1 MGHGTDD
8 IGISGVCDGKG
19 AHTEIFTTSSTQFDV
34 VARVM
39 MDSGF
44 GQHSVVFDL
53 GFPENVT
60 SFVKSLLDKSLAA
73 TASVNSRSKSIKRD
87 LPEGRGVV
95 GDDHQFSL
103 AHTQSIEGLFV
114 AQAELA

>member
-53 GFPENVT
+53 GFPKNIT
-60 SFVKSLLDKSLAA
+60 SFVKSLLDKSLAGPRA
-73 TASVNSRSKSIKRD
+73 RK
-87 LPEGRGVV
+87 L
-95 GDDHQFSL
+95 L
-103 AHTQSIEGLFV
+103 AVKKQKGLT
-114 AQAELA
+114 